1 MSNYVVKIAL
11 IASIIL
17 MGSNISEFLANFKTA
32 SEKIGE
38 LLSMAKANSA
48 TEAELRR
55 SNIIL
60 SCILSVVYVA
70 LVYFSDIVIWIV
82 ALVVLKLLFTLL
94 VDPFL

>member
-48 TEAELRR
+48 TEAE
-55 SNIIL
+55 
-60 SCILSVVYVA
+60 
-70 LVYFSDIVIWIV
+70 
-82 ALVVLKLLFTLL
+82 
-94 VDPFL
+94 